1 MSEEIKVSVIMP
13 VYGVEDYVGKAIE
26 SIRAQTL
33 TDWEFF
39 CVDDGTKDRSGEI
52 CDEYAARD
60 PRIKVIHKENG
71 GAPSARNVAID
82 KAVGKYMYFMD
93 SDDWTEPDMLEKMVA
108 AAEKNNSQLVVA
120 GYYIDTYYSDTEK
133 FTQEQV
139 CPDAVYA
146 TQREFRENAYK
157 LFDKNLLYTPW
168 NKLYLSSYILENKL
182 YFPQTFWDD
191 FPFNLSVVRDV
202 ERVSVISDRFY
213 HFIRKRAESETAKY
227 RADMYD
233 KREEENGWMEELFE
247 HWEVNTPD
255 TREFLARRYI
265 ERIIGC
271 VENVTNSNCPL
282 SAKEKKAEI
291 KRIISTERVKKAA
304 KTAKPN
310 SKYMK
315 IMLLPV
321 KWNNAWL
328 TYLEGRVIS
337 RVKSG
342 NTKVFAKLK
351 AGR

>member
-1 MSEEIKVSVIMP
+1 MADIKVSVIMP

-26 SIRAQTL
+26 SIQAQTL

-52 CDEYAARD
+52 CDEYAAND

-139 CPDAVYA
+139 CPDAVYN
-146 TQREFRENAYK
+146 TKEQFRKNAYA

-202 ERVSVISDRFY
+202 ERVSVLSDKFY

-227 RADMYD
+227 RSDMYD
-233 KREEENGWMEELFE
+233 KREEENGWMEELFA
-247 HWEVNTPD
+247 HWGVDSPES
-255 TREFLARRYI
+255 REFLARRYI
-265 ERIIGC
+265 ERVIGC
-271 VENVTNSNCPL
+271 VENVTNRNCPL

-291 KRIISTERVKKAA
+291 KRIISTDRVKKAV
-304 KTAKPN
+304 KTARPN

-315 IMLLPV
+315 IMLLPI
-321 KWNNAWL
+321 KWSNASL

-337 RVKSG
+337 KVKSG
-342 NTKVFAKLK
+342 NTKTFAKLK